1 MKKYL
6 SIFIVLILVL
16 SGCRSTRNVVKTSE
30 DSKIV
35 SESETKASSA
45 SQSSSAMTTT
55 ETTTDF
61 STAVIEFV
69 KTEYFD
75 GSVKTDTTS
84 KQGCET
90 FAKTRDRESTEP
102 PNAGIKSVTTGKIT
116 LNNDKTQSTQTDVSA
131 SESSI
136 DLSSTDETTNEQSS
150 SDIKSEEKDIR
161 GTLYYLA
168 IIIGSIAM
176 IVLLIYVVRAC
187 RKEKADICN
196 FY

>member
-16 SGCRSTRNVVKTSE
+16 SGCHSTRNVVKTSE
-30 DSKIV
+30 ETKV
-35 SESETKASSA
+35 LSESETKASSA

-55 ETTTDF
+55 ETKTDF

-84 KQGCET
+84 KHGYES
-90 FAKTRDRESTEP
+90 FVKTHDRESTEP

-116 LNNDKTQSTQTDVSA
+116 LNNDKNQSTQTDVSVI
-131 SESSI
+131 ESSI
-136 DLSSTDETTNEQSS
+136 DLSSKNESTNEQSF

-168 IIIGSIAM
+168 AIIGSIAL
-176 IVLLIYVVRAC
+176 IILLIYIVR
-187 RKEKADICN
+187 ICKKTKDEISN